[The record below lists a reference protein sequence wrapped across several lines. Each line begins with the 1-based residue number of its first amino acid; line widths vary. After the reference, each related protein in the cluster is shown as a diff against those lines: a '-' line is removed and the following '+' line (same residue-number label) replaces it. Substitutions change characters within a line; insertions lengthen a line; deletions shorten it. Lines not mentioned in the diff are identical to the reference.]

1 MADMEVL
8 YNQTI
13 DLLEKQSIKY
23 ESDHFPSGAIMLD
36 VWYETKFYVLQF
48 QDNFV
53 GVSEVNDENPGFD
66 TIPDEKFY
74 EEIEYMEKLR
84 TLFHHVQ

>member
-1 MADMEVL
+1 MVDIEFL

-13 DLLEKQSIKY
+13 NLLDKQSIKH
-23 ESDHFPSGAIMLD
+23 EGNRFPSGAIMLD
-36 VWYETKFYVLQF
+36 IWYDNKFYVLQF
-48 QDNFV
+48 QENFV

-84 TLFHHVQ
+84 TLFHNAQ